1 MEAFP
6 AASSG
11 SSAGVIPLSAV
22 LPVIDAVGMVAF
34 AISGAL
40 AGARKRM
47 DVVGLILL
55 AAVTGLG
62 GGTVRDVLLGRLPL
76 FWLRAPELLA
86 TTTAVAIFVFFMA
99 PRLEVKQRA
108 LLWADALGMA
118 LYAVVGAEIALL
130 AGADAWAAMLLGVVT
145 ATFGGIVRDMICAE
159 VPLILQ
165 REIYAL
171 AALAGA
177 ALFVWLRLNGVWRET
192 AFLCAMLLAF
202 GIRGMALWFGWS
214 LPAYQEPTKLDRPQ
228 D

>member
-1 MEAFP
+1 M
-6 AASSG
+6 
-11 SSAGVIPLSAV
+11 IPLSAV
-22 LPVIDAVGMVAF
+22 LPFIDAVGMVAF
-34 AISGAL
+34 AVSGAL

-86 TTTAVAIFVFFMA
+86 TTTAVAIFVFFAA
-99 PRLEVKQRA
+99 PWVELKQRA

-118 LYAVVGAEIALL
+118 LYAVLGAEIALL
-130 AGADAWAAMLLGVVT
+130 AGADAWAAMLLGMVT
-145 ATFGGIVRDMICAE
+145 ATFGGIVRDVICAE

-177 ALFVWLRLNGVWRET
+177 GLFVLLRLEGVWRET
-192 AFLCAMLLAF
+192 AFLSAMSLAF
-202 GIRGMALWFGWS
+202 GIRGLALWFGWS
-214 LPAYQEPTKLDRPQ
+214 LPAYRGRE
-228 D
+228 

>member
-1 MEAFP
+1 MALGAIL
-6 AASSG
+6 AA
-11 SSAGVIPLSAV
+11 
-22 LPVIDAVGMVAF
+22 IDGVGMVAF

-86 TTTAVAIFVFFMA
+86 TTTAAAVFVFFMA
-99 PRLEVKQRA
+99 PRIDLERRA

-118 LYAVVGAEIALL
+118 LYAVLGAEIALL
-130 AGADAWAAMLLGVVT
+130 AGADAWAAMLMGVVT
-145 ATFGGIVRDMICAE
+145 ATFGGILRDVICAE

-165 REIYAL
+165 KEIYAL

-177 ALFVWLRLNGVWRET
+177 ALFILLRMNGVWRDT
-192 AFLCAMLLAF
+192 AVALAILLAF
-202 GIRGMALWFGWS
+202 AIRGLALWYGWS
-214 LPAYQEPTKLDRPQ
+214 LPAYRRR
-228 D
+228 

>member
-1 MEAFP
+1 VVAFAP
-6 AASSG
+6 SG
-11 SSAGVIPLSAV
+11 GDTGTGVIPLEAI
-22 LPVIDAVGMVAF
+22 LPFIDAVGMVAF

-86 TTTAVAIFVFFMA
+86 TTTAVAVFVFFMA
-99 PRLEVKQRA
+99 PRVELKLRA

-130 AGADAWAAMLLGVVT
+130 AGADAWAAILLGVVT
-145 ATFGGIVRDMICAE
+145 ATFGGIARDIICAE

-177 ALFVWLRLNGVWRET
+177 ALFVLLRLNGVWRET

-202 GIRGMALWFGWS
+202 GTRGLALWFGWS
-214 LPAYQEPTKLDRPQ
+214 LPAYRELD
-228 D
+228 

>member
-1 MEAFP
+1 M
-6 AASSG
+6 
-11 SSAGVIPLSAV
+11 IPLDSV
-22 LPVIDAVGMVAF
+22 LPLIDAIGMVAF

-86 TTTAVAIFVFFMA
+86 TTTGVAIFVFFA
-99 PRLEVKQRA
+99 ASRIELKQRA
-108 LLWADALGMA
+108 LLWADGLGMA
-118 LYAVVGAEIALL
+118 LYAVIGAEIALL
-130 AGADAWAAMLLGVVT
+130 AGADAWAAMLMGMVT

-159 VPLILQ
+159 IPLILQ

-177 ALFVWLRLNGVWRET
+177 GLFVLLRMNGVWRET
-192 AFLCAMLLAF
+192 AFISGMSLAF
-202 GIRGMALWFGWS
+202 GIRGLSLWFGWS
-214 LPAYQEPTKLDRPQ
+214 LPAYRGRDRP

>member
-1 MEAFP
+1 M
-6 AASSG
+6 
-11 SSAGVIPLSAV
+11 IPLAAV

-47 DVVGLILL
+47 DLVGLIML

-62 GGTVRDVLLGRLPL
+62 GGTLRDVLLGRLPL

-86 TTTAVAIFVFFMA
+86 TTTAAAILVFFLA
-99 PRLEVKQRA
+99 PRVRLSGRL

-118 LYAVVGAEIALL
+118 LYAVLGAEIALL
-130 AGADAWAAMLLGVVT
+130 AGADAWAAMLLGMVT
-145 ATFGGIVRDMICAE
+145 ATFGGIARDILCAE

-177 ALFVWLRLNGVWRET
+177 GLFVLLRLNGVWRET
-192 AFLCAMLLAF
+192 ALLAAMGLAF
-202 GIRGMALWFGWS
+202 GIRGLALARGWS
-214 LPAYQEPTKLDRPQ
+214 LPPYRGLE
-228 D
+228 